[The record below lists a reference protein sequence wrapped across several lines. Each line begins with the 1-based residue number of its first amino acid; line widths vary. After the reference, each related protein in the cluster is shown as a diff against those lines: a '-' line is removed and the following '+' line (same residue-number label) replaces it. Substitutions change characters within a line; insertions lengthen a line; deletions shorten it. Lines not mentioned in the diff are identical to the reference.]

1 MLSSS
6 PPPLDDCPDN
16 DDDEEEFG
24 NFASANIPFDS
35 SFDSPI
41 SGEKYKS
48 FKTGTNGINDITL
61 NNDLNTFCSYTDS
74 EISSSANITLNFSPP
89 TQNNC
94 KKNFSPN
101 ESEDELYHDSVKKHH
116 SSSEDIP
123 CKKNSLTSQNC
134 VPDSLCIVNNEIKN
148 SYNSDEENELFKSRK
163 QFPICSTG
171 ETLKNESDFTDS
183 DNSNCDSDKVN
194 KTLFVPICD
203 DEFED
208 MTEDSSDIHVTH
220 SETRNV
226 SQSTYFAIEKCQESS
241 SDVNSLECV
250 VEKSNGLQIEVS
262 KNPENSVEQ
271 RNSVP
276 ENLNDISSR
285 DQSDEF
291 DDFQTAISN
300 STFEM
305 ESSEL
310 NKKSLGENENIES
323 FEANFSDFQSGED
336 YDFQNNEF
344 DDFQSSKSIAE
355 TEYHSTNTEEFS
367 TFQAPDVSAPSEPN
381 ELDDFQSSTK
391 TFINKDSSNVEIK
404 KNEDKK
410 ICEKSV
416 LQDSECEE
424 FDDFQACPEIVPS
437 EPGFADFETQS
448 FDQKEDS
455 EFADFESASFNTAFS
470 ETFQNSLA
478 PSSSISNQE
487 KSVDKLSTV
496 MNTIFPLKENDS
508 SAADVSYV
516 PESEVLEQCN
526 KSRRLWEKLHEVE
539 QAPGMRF
546 QWGVSHSFQ
555 QLLRSVNVDYHSILR
570 TSSVPIFASSLSLLE
585 PVKGQ
590 TNSVSHDSEDT
601 IQSPKDPIPPVEF
614 DWNSSGLINPLDSGQ
629 AASILMDLSFLT
641 SSESVTSSS
650 LGNNSFE
657 NELLKPSP
665 VPSCPE
671 NSNTNCILEELLSKN
686 VCSIPNSKTAHRQS
700 NLSEEA
706 NNVLDQLPDLSFMR
720 AKVLMFPIS
729 SKT

>member
-48 FKTGTNGINDITL
+48 FKTGMNGINDITL

-74 EISSSANITLNFSPP
+74 EISSSANSTLNFSPP

-123 CKKNSLTSQNC
+123 CKKTSLTSQNC

-171 ETLKNESDFTDS
+171 ETLKNESDLTDS

-208 MTEDSSDIHVTH
+208 VTEDSSDIHVTH
-220 SETRNV
+220 SETRNA

-250 VEKSNGLQIEVS
+250 VEKSNGLQIEVNE
-262 KNPENSVEQ
+262 NPENSVEQ

-355 TEYHSTNTEEFS
+355 KEYHSTNTEEFS
-367 TFQAPDVSAPSEPN
+367 TFQAPDV
-381 ELDDFQSSTK
+381 K
-391 TFINKDSSNVEIK
+391 NKK

-424 FDDFQACPEIVPS
+424 FDDFQACPEIAS
-437 EPGFADFETQS
+437 TEPGFADFETQP

-470 ETFQNSLA
+470 ETFRVLLLLLLR
-478 PSSSISNQE
+478 E

-508 SAADVSYV
+508 CAVDVSYV

-526 KSRRLWEKLHEVE
+526 KRLIISDLFSLILTLFILYV
-539 QAPGMRF
+539 M
-546 QWGVSHSFQ
+546 GVSHSFQ

-590 TNSVSHDSEDT
+590 TNSVSHDSDDI

-650 LGNNSFE
+650 VGNNSFE

-706 NNVLDQLPDLSFMR
+706 NNVLDQLPDLSYMR